1 MIVAVTA
8 VAAAQDATV
17 VTEEDAVELAL
28 EQNLGI
34 RSQLQSVSVRERDRR
49 TVWNQLY
56 PSVQLSGTL
65 SRANSEREIS
75 SLVPAGPPA
84 TDGSFD
90 AVRQLEETAPQ
101 WSVSGQISAQLD
113 LSLRMYYG
121 IQQTA
126 VDLREGRLSLADA
139 RDRVARDA
147 RKQFRQVLLLE
158 RSLEVTRRRLETARA
173 QVEQARVNVDNGLAD
188 RSALLQAQIQE
199 ANIEVAL
206 QDQQNALAAAKR
218 GLKSTLGLELKDE
231 VVLETDSGDS
241 VTPATGLPTFERE
254 KLEEEFLGGR
264 RELQNL
270 TVQVERLQTLQQL
283 ERAGF
288 FPVVRLSFT
297 ADPAFQGDPFD
308 DSWFDDF
315 DENWQQQRGAFSV
328 TIAQPLDPLIP
339 GSSAWASIANYD
351 DQIAQLR
358 VQMEQARGG
367 ARLEIASLLDT
378 LRSIRTTVRA
388 RELNLEL
395 ATRNLELAEQ
405 GLESGN
411 RGRLD
416 VRQARDAL
424 AEAELNLARE
434 YNSYYTTLVDLAYAL
449 NTDVE
454 TLLSLAETS

>member
-8 VAAAQDATV
+8 VAVAQDATV

-28 EQNLGI
+28 RENLGI
-34 RSQLQSVSVRERDRR
+34 RSQLQSLSVKERDRR

-56 PSVQLSGTL
+56 PSLQLSGTL

-75 SLVPAGPPA
+75 SIVPAGPPA

-90 AVRQLEETAPQ
+90 AVRQLEETAPR
-101 WSVSGQISAQLD
+101 WSVSGQVSAQLD

-126 VDLREGRLSLADA
+126 IDLREGRLSLADA

-158 RSLEVTRRRLETARA
+158 HSLEVTRRRLETAGA

-188 RSALLQAQIQE
+188 RSVLLQARIQE
-199 ANIEVAL
+199 ANIDVAL
-206 QDQQNALAAAKR
+206 QEQENALAAARR
-218 GLKSTLGLELKDE
+218 GLKSTLGLALQDD
-231 VVLETDSGDS
+231 VVLEAGSSEALTAG
-241 VTPATGLPTFERE
+241 TGLPTFERE
-254 KLEEEFLGGR
+254 KLEEEFLGTR
-264 RELQNL
+264 RELQGL
-270 TVQVERLQTLQQL
+270 TVQIERLQTLQQL

-297 ADPAFQGDPFD
+297 ADPAFQGDPFE
-308 DSWFDDF
+308 DSWFDDI
-315 DENWQQQRGAFSV
+315 DESWQQQRGAFSITV
-328 TIAQPLDPLIP
+328 AQPLDPFIP
-339 GSSAWASIANYD
+339 GSSAWTTIANYD

-395 ATRNLELAEQ
+395 ATRNLELTEQ

-424 AEAELNLARE
+424 AEAELNLTRE

-449 NTDVE
+449 NTDVD
-454 TLLSLAETS
+454 TLLSHAEGS